1 MGPGLTRPGEAGS
14 AAYRALW
21 TGPAGVFIQRR
32 QHLSPRSILM
42 AHKKV
47 ERMKELDRRRH
58 RREQRLKERI
68 HEAQAAAKNAKK

>member
-1 MGPGLTRPGEAGS
+1 
-14 AAYRALW
+14 
-21 TGPAGVFIQRR
+21 
-32 QHLSPRSILM
+32 M

-68 HEAQAAAKNAKK
+68 HEAQAAAKIAKK

>member
-1 MGPGLTRPGEAGS
+1 
-14 AAYRALW
+14 
-21 TGPAGVFIQRR
+21 
-32 QHLSPRSILM
+32 M

-58 RREQRLKERI
+58 RREQRLKERS